1 MKLNSDGTITHYIE
15 VKTSSL
21 KGENARDIKF
31 VPADER
37 KIYKKGD
44 KVKLFIV
51 SDRGML
57 VATKEKQITSILGNN
72 PFIKSGK
79 VILGLK

>member
-1 MKLNSDGTITHYIE
+1 MKLNSDGTITHYVE

-21 KGENARDIKF
+21 KGENAKDIKF

-37 KIYKKGD
+37 KTYKKGD

-51 SDRGML
+51 SDRGIL
-57 VATKEKQITSILGNN
+57 VTTREKEIASILGNN
-72 PFIKSGK
+72 PFIKTGK